1 MDDIQHFVDN
11 LQTDDGTVDEALDT
25 LEQSMARLGY
35 KGATRHIQALR
46 TAVDEQ
52 RELLR
57 RVLLVLWKEDNNIDF
72 SELLGLTDEAQPNV
86 TSTLRLSPLH
96 IPVTMCA
103 TMFNS
108 IMHAF
113 QASKVLY
120 DKKYDGCDEKDIIG
134 EQEHR
139 MKAFAT
145 AALNTVNVWGGASG
159 SIRLDIQRWDADK
172 TSIMR
177 RLMVEACKQ
186 NSAIKSSLLRTT
198 GDIYEDTLPDNFW
211 GHCKGQGQ
219 NTAGDLWKDIR
230 DTETFDT
237 SDSLE
242 PRRKRIK
249 GSSSTEQSSRCAD

>member
-1 MDDIQHFVDN
+1 M
-11 LQTDDGTVDEALDT
+11 QTDDSTVDEALDT
-25 LEQSMARLGY
+25 LEQSMARVGY
-35 KGATRHIQALR
+35 TGVARHIQALR
-46 TAVDEQ
+46 TAVEEQ
-52 RELLR
+52 RELLK
-57 RVLLVLWKEDNNIDF
+57 RVQVVLAKDDNIDF
-72 SELLGLTDEAQPNV
+72 SELLGLTDEPQVDNL

-120 DKKYDGCDEKDIIG
+120 DKKYDGCAEKDIG
-134 EQEHR
+134 EEQQTR

-145 AALNTVNVWGGASG
+145 PALNTVNAWGGASG

-186 NSAIKSSLLRTT
+186 NSEVRSSLLRTT

-230 DTETFDT
+230 DTETFDS
-237 SDSLE
+237 SDSAS
-242 PRRKRIK
+242 RKRVR
-249 GSSSTEQSSRCAD
+249 GSSST